1 MGHDHVTAHLAI
13 YEGLTDSEVGHLLV
27 ELHTGRFTGTSFDV
41 VTVAESRTPI
51 TTMGGLRLVPDALL
65 AELEPADSRLLIL
78 PGAEIWDA
86 GGGDSFVAV
95 AARFLDAAVPVA
107 AICGATAG
115 LARAG
120 LLDDRKHTSASAEY
134 LAATGYAGA
143 SHYVDDRAVIDG
155 DLITAGPQSPV
166 QFARATLQRL
176 GLASERTLDAYEG
189 LFHRGDLAA
198 FPVLMQARGAS
209 TI

>member
-1 MGHDHVTAHLAI
+1 MRHDHETAHLAI

-78 PGAEIWDA
+78 PGAEIW
-86 GGGDSFVAV
+86 G
-95 AARFLDAAVPVA
+95 
-107 AICGATAG
+107 
-115 LARAG
+115 
-120 LLDDRKHTSASAEY
+120 
-134 LAATGYAGA
+134 
-143 SHYVDDRAVIDG
+143 
-155 DLITAGPQSPV
+155 
-166 QFARATLQRL
+166 
-176 GLASERTLDAYEG
+176 EG

-198 FPVLMQARGAS
+198 FPVLMHVRGAS